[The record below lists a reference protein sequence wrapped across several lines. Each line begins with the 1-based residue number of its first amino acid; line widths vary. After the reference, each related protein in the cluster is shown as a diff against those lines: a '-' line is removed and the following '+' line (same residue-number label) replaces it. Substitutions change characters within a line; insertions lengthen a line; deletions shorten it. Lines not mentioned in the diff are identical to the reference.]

1 MVMIMEDLRYYIV
14 RANDEGLLK
23 WMPDKHCL
31 YLLYWARTGKRLNLK
46 NPQTFNEKMQ
56 WLKLNY
62 RKPEFGDMVDKY
74 EAKKFM
80 ADRVGEEHIIP
91 TLGVWDRFD
100 DIDFDVLP
108 DQFVLKCTHDSG
120 GLVVVRD
127 KSKLDMAEARKK
139 IEQSLKNNWFYHGRE
154 WPYKHIKPRI
164 IAENYIEDLETG
176 ELRDYKWYCFNGV
189 PKLMAIVCGRSVKA
203 VTADFFDCSFNYIDL
218 RCLYPKAKVAPEKPK
233 TFDQMCEFAGILSRN
248 VPFMRVDFYEANG
261 HCYVGEMTF
270 YHGSGFDLHEPKE
283 WEDRLGTWLELP
295 QPEK

>member
-1 MVMIMEDLRYYIV
+1 MVMIMENLRYYIV

-100 DIDFDVLP
+100 DIDFDALP

-127 KSKLDMAEARKK
+127 KSKLDMAEARQK

-203 VTADFFDCSFNYIDL
+203 VTADFFDCSFNYISVSRRNSRRRL
-218 RCLYPKAKVAPEKPK
+218 VGGATCRKTLISWSALYNNLKA
-233 TFDQMCEFAGILSRN
+233 
-248 VPFMRVDFYEANG
+248 
-261 HCYVGEMTF
+261 
-270 YHGSGFDLHEPKE
+270 
-283 WEDRLGTWLELP
+283 DR
-295 QPEK
+295 KSVV